1 MNNDI
6 DFSYSHDALA
16 TIEVPIMIPGDLA
29 ASLLNIIGY
38 ASENDAIDD
47 LLFCS
52 HSSKKL
58 EGFYN
63 LLSERIDIKNRVE
76 E

>member
-1 MNNDI
+1 MNKDI

-38 ASENDAIDD
+38 ASENDAIYYFVVTH
-47 LLFCS
+47 LR
-52 HSSKKL
+52 
-58 EGFYN
+58 N
-63 LLSERIDIKNRVE
+63 LRDSTIY
-76 E
+76 